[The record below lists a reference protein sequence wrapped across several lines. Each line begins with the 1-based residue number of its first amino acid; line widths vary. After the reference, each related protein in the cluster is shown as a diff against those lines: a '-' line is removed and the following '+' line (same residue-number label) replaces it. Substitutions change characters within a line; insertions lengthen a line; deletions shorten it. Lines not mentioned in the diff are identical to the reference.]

1 MPRRVIDTE
10 TSQKQGKGMTDRI
23 PMTSIQE
30 AYWVGRRHDTPMG
43 GVSTHTFEEINATG
57 MDLERLEV
65 SWNAIVKRH
74 DMLRARV
81 NNAGYIEIFPEVPW
95 YHFAVDDLQDL
106 PAIEQEIHLEA
117 VRNRMREEVIA
128 SDTWPIFRVRAA
140 KLGNGQLRIFTSMDA
155 LTLDARSRGLLYQEW
170 RQVYEDPRTELPVIK
185 ASFAEFA
192 KEIADIPES
201 EAFESARKH
210 WAEKLET
217 MPSGPRLQ
225 AARPTKT
232 NGAFIRLEFDHDQ
245 ETADRIQG
253 TAGDLETA
261 SYMYVLAAFSRTLAR
276 WSKDPRFHVV
286 LTIFERAA
294 RDPRF
299 ANTLGDFT
307 TTGLVDCSNEQ
318 DEDSEKF
325 IRRLETNLKST
336 LTNSAYNGVM
346 VSRDAQKKK
355 DAWPD
360 DSVMVVFTN
369 LLGRHHVKEWRSAW
383 IGPALRMNTQT
394 PQVGLDF
401 QLWSL
406 AEGIRISWDF
416 PTNVL
421 DEDTVR
427 AMFADFNAELAQTG
441 RATAPVI
448 VDEHQ
453 AERETRPEISERLLT
468 DGVSWHIQN
477 RPDALAIM
485 STKGLLTYGVLGEQA
500 MGVAHALRTAVPDGE
515 DPVILALP
523 RTREQAIGSIGII
536 LSGRAYVPVHPDWP
550 EDRIEKIVAACGA
563 KSIVALSSFAPE
575 NQGLKALAR
584 VNIDL
589 VDSAPFEPDTWRA
602 DPEDVAY
609 VIFTSGSTG
618 EPKGVAMQHRATM
631 VTIDEINNRFMVDAD
646 DCAMGISAM
655 TFDLSVW
662 DVFGMLGAGG
672 RLAIP
677 DESESKDPGAWT
689 RMARRFNVTI
699 WNSVPTLAQLLAERF
714 EDEID
719 PAPLKTRLFLLSGD
733 WIPVPL
739 PERLRAAAPRCHV
752 VSLGGATEAAIWSV
766 AYEIGHV
773 DPSWRSIPYG
783 RALSRQT
790 IDIRNEQLEALPAGE
805 IGEVVIGGE
814 GLAHSYIGDHELTAA
829 RFTTDP
835 EGRRVYRTGDLGRLQ
850 TDGNIEFLGRAD
862 NQVKIAGYRI
872 ELGDVEHAI
881 SSHPDVEACLA
892 KAVGPPCGERRLF
905 AYVVTR
911 DGTGSVDELK
921 NHVRSNVPEYMVPA
935 VIRVIDRLPLTS
947 NGKVDRNADL
957 DEMSSEWGDDH
968 TTIAGSGPS
977 TAPVKTTPTPTTE
990 AGPGQDQLV
999 ETVRSLAMEILDISE
1014 VRAEDSLLDLGAS
1027 SVDMIRIAN
1036 RLEMLTGGI
1045 RPRLDDIYD
1054 TPTPIGIAALVAP
1067 MTNPEV
1073 ETSTV
1078 QPITSSQ
1085 SAVLGVPG
1093 ANKNPILSTALRN
1106 REEVLAFKLKNH
1118 GRRNDLDDVEGFNLP
1133 DLHPTP
1139 DGKRTRTRMTRRLYS
1154 QAQLTTRTLA
1164 ELFHVLRADGSEERR
1179 FNYGSSGPT
1188 YPISTYFLAK
1198 QGRVEGMPEGTY
1210 WFDPDANRMVMV
1222 GGIGEFG
1229 PEAVWGETNK
1239 RMLDSAAF
1247 GIALVSRHSAIVPVY
1262 DRASD
1267 RYAILETGFMS
1278 QVIEEQA
1285 ERLDMGV
1292 CQVGALDSELFH
1304 TDANLQADDI
1314 VLNWIVGGMRLESEQ
1329 ETTEFT
1335 EEFL

>member
-1 MPRRVIDTE
+1 
-10 TSQKQGKGMTDRI
+10 MTDQI

-30 AYWVGRRHDTPMG
+30 AYWVGRRYDTPMG

-65 SWNAIVKRH
+65 SWNAIVHRH

-95 YHFAVDDLQDL
+95 YRFAVDDLRGL
-106 PAIEQEIHLEA
+106 PSIEQEIHLEA

-140 KLGNGQLRIFTSMDA
+140 KLDGDQLRIFTSMDA

-170 RQVYEDPRTELPVIK
+170 RQLYENPDTDLPEIK

-192 KEIADIPES
+192 KEVAKIPES
-201 EAFESARKH
+201 DAYEVARAY
-210 WAEKLET
+210 WAKQLET
-217 MPSGPRLQ
+217 MPGGPRLH
-225 AARPTKT
+225 AARPTET
-232 NGAFIRLEFDHDQ
+232 NGSFIRLEHDHDQ
-245 ETADRIQG
+245 ETADRIQA
-253 TAGDLETA
+253 TSEAMETA
-261 SYMYVLAAFSRTLAR
+261 SYMHVFTAFSRVLAR
-276 WSKDPRFHVV
+276 WSKDERFHVV

-294 RDPRF
+294 RDERY

-307 TTGLVDCSNEQ
+307 TTALVDCSNRE
-318 DEDSEKF
+318 DEDFEQ
-325 IRRLETNLKST
+325 ITRRLEKNLKST
-336 LTNSAYNGVM
+336 LMNSAYNGVM
-346 VSRDAQKKK
+346 VSRDAQKKSEPW
-355 DAWPD
+355 AD

-383 IGPALRMNTQT
+383 IGPAMRMNTQT

-406 AEGIRISWDF
+406 ADGIRISWDF

-427 AMFADFNAELAQTG
+427 AMFVEFNAELAATG
-441 RATAPVI
+441 REPASRIDASPAYELKAPPV
-448 VDEHQ
+448 
-453 AERETRPEISERLLT
+453 PEPLLT
-468 DGVSWHIQN
+468 DGVSWHIRN

-485 STKGLLTYGVLGEQA
+485 STKGLLTYGVLGEHA
-500 MGVAHALRTAVPDGE
+500 MGVAHALRSAVPEGK

-523 RTREQAIGSIGII
+523 RTREQAIGAIGII

-550 EDRIEKIVAACGA
+550 EERIEKIASASGA
-563 KSIVALSSFAPE
+563 RSIVCLSDFAPE
-575 NQGLKALAR
+575 NSTLKDLAK
-584 VNIDL
+584 VDVDL
-589 VDSAPFEPDTWRA
+589 VDPAPFETDIWRA
-602 DPEDVAY
+602 DPDDIAY

-631 VTIDEINNRFMVDAD
+631 VTIEEVNNRFMVDAD

-672 RLAIP
+672 RLVIP
-677 DESESKDPGAWT
+677 DEQESKDPGAWS
-689 RMARRFNVTI
+689 RLVRRFNVTI
-699 WNSVPTLAQLLAERF
+699 WNSVPTLAQLLVERV
-714 EDEID
+714 EDENNPNPI
-719 PAPLKTRLFLLSGD
+719 PTRLFLLSGD

-739 PERLRAAAPRCHV
+739 PERLRAVSDRTHV

-773 DPSWRSIPYG
+773 DPYWRSIPYG
-783 RALSRQT
+783 RALARQT
-790 IDIRNEQLEALPAGE
+790 MNIRNENLEPLPQGE
-805 IGEVVIGGE
+805 VGEVVIGGE
-814 GLAHSYIGDHELTAA
+814 GLAHSYIGDRDLTSS
-829 RFTTDP
+829 RFTKDP
-835 EGRRVYRTGDLGRLQ
+835 EGRRIYRTGDLGRLQ
-850 TDGNIEFLGRAD
+850 SDGNIEFLGRAD

-872 ELGDVEHAI
+872 ELGDVEHAL
-881 SSHPDVEACLA
+881 STHPGVEACLA

-905 AYVVTR
+905 AYVVAN
-911 DGTGSVDELK
+911 GGSCGVEELK
-921 NHVRSNVPEYMVPA
+921 NHVRSSVPEYMVPA
-935 VIRVIDRLPLTS
+935 VIKVIDRLPLTS

-968 TTIAGSGPS
+968 TTIAGNAPATATPNGHKSPPSSSGNEQQP
-977 TAPVKTTPTPTTE
+977 
-990 AGPGQDQLV
+990 DQLV
-999 ETVRSLAMEILDISE
+999 ETVRALAMEILDIGE
-1014 VRAEDSLLDLGAS
+1014 VRPEDSLLDLGAS

-1036 RLEMLTGGI
+1036 RLEILTGGI

-1054 TPTPIGIAALVAP
+1054 APSPKGIATLIAP
-1067 MTNPEV
+1067 MTTPDPVAEP
-1073 ETSTV
+1073 SSI
-1078 QPITSSQ
+1078 QPVTTNQ

-1118 GRRNDLDDVEGFNLP
+1118 GRRNDLDNVDGHHLP
-1133 DLHPTP
+1133 DLHPTT
-1139 DGKRTRTRMTRRLYS
+1139 DGIRTRTRMTRRLYS
-1154 QAQLTTRTLA
+1154 QARVSTNTLA
-1164 ELFHVLRADGSEERR
+1164 ELFHVLRADGTEERR

-1188 YPISTYFLAK
+1188 YPISAYFLAK
-1198 QGRVEGMPEGTY
+1198 KDRIEGLEQGTY
-1210 WFDPDANRMVMV
+1210 WFDPDGNRLVRV
-1222 GGIGEFG
+1222 GDIGEFG
-1229 PEAVWGETNK
+1229 PEAVWGDTNK
-1239 RMLDSAAF
+1239 KMLDSAAF

-1278 QVIEEQA
+1278 QLIEEQA
-1285 ERLDMGV
+1285 ERIDLGV
-1292 CQVGALDSELFH
+1292 CQVGAMDSEKFH
-1304 TDANLQADDI
+1304 TAANLQADDI
-1314 VLNWIVGGMRLESEQ
+1314 VLNWIVGGMRLHSDDGD
-1329 ETTEFT
+1329 TEFI
-1335 EEFL
+1335 EEIL